1 MLQQLLISLVSGV
14 SSSKG
19 KCSADRFSTPG
30 NEVQRLLLEVQL
42 GLSVVAG
49 GGSYKIQAGLGK
61 VDRAW
66 SRGGTDEVKSRLSVV
81 DRGGSWGGG
90 DEVEGRLGKVGGG
103 GSGSWSDKV
112 QSGLS
117 LPLATTVAGNKG
129 CLPTLG
135 RTDEVLL
142 PVVLTVVV
150 GLPALRG
157 ADKVLLPA
165 GGLPLLTTSTSGHDS
180 LLRGDPVQLR
190 LSPVSDNSGHLGA
203 G

>member
-19 KCSADRFSTPG
+19 KCSLDRFSTPG

-49 GGSYKIQAGLGK
+49 GGSHKIQ
-61 VDRAW
+61 
-66 SRGGTDEVKSRLSVV
+66 GG
-81 DRGGSWGGG
+81 
-90 DEVEGRLGKVGGG
+90 LGKVGGG
-103 GSGSWSDKV
+103 GSRSWSDKV

-135 RTDEVLL
+135 RTDKVLL
-142 PVVLTVVV
+142 PVALTVVV

-165 GGLPLLTTSTSGHDS
+165 GGLPLPATSTSGHDS
-180 LLRGDPVQLR
+180 LLRSNPVQLR
-190 LSPVSDNSGHLGA
+190 LSPVSDNSGHLGTS
-203 G
+203 

>member
-19 KCSADRFSTPG
+19 KCSVDRFSTPG
-30 NEVQRLLLEVQL
+30 DEVQRLLLEVQL

-49 GGSYKIQAGLGK
+49 GGSHKIQAGLGK

-66 SRGGTDEVKSRLSVV
+66 
-81 DRGGSWGGG
+81 SWGGG

-129 CLPTLG
+129 CFPTLG

-165 GGLPLLTTSTSGHDS
+165 GGLPLLATSTSGNDS

-190 LSPVSDNSGHLGA
+190 LSPVSDNSGHLGTS
-203 G
+203 